1 MDDEFRHRA
10 YDMRDQANVNQS
22 RRRTL
27 LRIVDDYSFDAPR
40 LPRDSFYGINH
51 PSNTTPDPSAP
62 SSSSSPSS
70 SPPRGPLAM
79 PEKEISTAE
88 KVAGFV
94 PLVSVIRNY
103 SRALAAG
110 DFRAG
115 LTIGVVMVLRSI
127 VFATLANVSVS
138 VSLVSSIIP
147 VTIYAIL
154 GTSMQLSV
162 GPEALAAVLIGQTV
176 AEELEASKDG
186 ITANQIA
193 AVMAFLVGALALV
206 LSLARA
212 GFLDSVLT
220 GFAKTGF
227 ISSVGILIAIEQLP
241 EMMGIDLKLKAPP
254 TASTFEKLVMTSKA
268 IIATAHGPSVAV
280 GITAVIFMLAAK
292 QIKAKVDKPW
302 VKAVPEI
309 VVLVVVMIAISA
321 AVDFPK
327 YGIRTLGK
335 FDNQFPAPALPKLSM
350 DRVQRLVTG
359 ALIQTVVGFV
369 ESMAVSKDLGMQYG
383 YNPKPNREL
392 FALGSA
398 NLVGSFFGTFVS
410 MGSLP
415 RSKILADSGGRT
427 NVASLWTAL
436 WVTAFVFTGGPIL
449 KFLPL
454 PTLAGF
460 VAAAALNLIHVS
472 EILFVIRVKSWG
484 EIIGM
489 LGAFAATFFWNVESG
504 ALAVL
509 FAAMLMIVRRSVGI
523 DMAILGRVTDYSPRS
538 GTDNNDQQQQQQ
550 HSKAVVRY
558 LDIRDHADATLLDNI
573 LVLAVRSPL
582 VFFNSGNISVT
593 VARLLK
599 AQTALADGSGYEMQ
613 KGRQTIVFDMENC
626 PSVDAAAAFLLIE
639 NMHTYHKANIRVIF
653 SGLKPEQRA
662 LFDSS
667 GLTHAVGPERIYEY
681 LDEAIAAAT
690 KLA

>member
-1 MDDEFRHRA
+1 MEPRHSA
-10 YDMRDQANVNQS
+10 YDMRDQHNAKQV
-22 RRRTL
+22 RRRTML
-27 LRIVDDYSFDAPR
+27 GIVDDYSFDIR
-40 LPRDSFYGINH
+40 LPRDSASGIKMEEQGGGG
-51 PSNTTPDPSAP
+51 
-62 SSSSSPSS
+62 
-70 SPPRGPLAM
+70 PPPPGPLAM
-79 PEKEISTAE
+79 PHHHELSPMDRLADY
-88 KVAGFV
+88 V
-94 PLVSVIRNY
+94 PLVSVLRNY
-103 SRALAAG
+103 SSALAAG

-138 VSLVSSIIP
+138 VSLVSSIVP
-147 VTIYAIL
+147 VTIYALL
-154 GTSMQLSV
+154 GTSRQLSV

-176 AEELEASKDG
+176 AEELEVATDG
-186 ITANQIA
+186 VAANQIA
-193 AVMAFLVGALALV
+193 AVMAFLVGIIALV

-220 GFAKTGF
+220 GFVKTGF

-241 EMMGIDLKLKAPP
+241 EITGINLALKPRP
-254 TASTFEKLVMTSKA
+254 TASTFEKLVVTSKA
-268 IIATAHGPSVAV
+268 ILASAHGPSIAV
-280 GITAVIFMLAAK
+280 GVTAVIFMLAAK
-292 QIKAKVDKPW
+292 QIKARVSRAW

-309 VVLVVVMIAISA
+309 VVLVVIMIAISA
-321 AVDFPK
+321 ATDFPK

-335 FDNQFPAPALPKLSM
+335 FDNRFPTPGLPKLSM
-350 DRVQRLVTG
+350 DRIQRLVTG

-383 YNPKPNREL
+383 YNPRPNREL

-398 NLVGSFFGTFVS
+398 NLIGSFVGCFVS

-427 NVASLWTAL
+427 NVASLWTAA
-436 WVTAFVFTGGPIL
+436 WVTVFVFTAGPIL

-472 EILFVIRVKSWG
+472 EIVFVMRVKSWG

-509 FAAMLMIVRRSVGI
+509 FAAMLLIVRRSVGI
-523 DMAILGRVTDYSPRS
+523 DMAILGRRVADPVSHKKEDSDQQPQQP
-538 GTDNNDQQQQQQ
+538 QQQQET
-550 HSKAVVRY
+550 VVRY
-558 LDIRDHADATLLDNI
+558 VDIRDHADAALLDNV
-573 LVLAVRSPL
+573 LVLSVRSPL

-593 VARLLK
+593 VDRLLK
-599 AQTALADGSGYEMQ
+599 AQTALTDGAGYKMG

-626 PSVDAAAAFLLIE
+626 PAVDAAAAFLLID
-639 NMHTYHKANIRVIF
+639 NTRTFLRADIRVIF
-653 SGLKPEQRA
+653 SGLNPQQRA
-662 LFDSS
+662 LYDAS
-667 GLTHAVGPERIYEY
+667 GLTDVVGANCIYGYLEEAV
-681 LDEAIAAAT
+681 AAAT
-690 KLA
+690 KIGWCSNGGS

>member
-1 MDDEFRHRA
+1 MEPRHSA
-10 YDMRDQANVNQS
+10 YDMRDHENAKQM

-27 LRIVDDYSFDAPR
+27 LRIVDDYAFDIR
-40 LPRDSFYGINH
+40 LPRDSVYGINRAQG
-51 PSNTTPDPSAP
+51 DA
-62 SSSSSPSS
+62 SSSNPTPPS
-70 SPPRGPLAM
+70 GPLAM
-79 PEKEISTAE
+79 PHHELSPMDRLANY
-88 KVAGFV
+88 V
-94 PLVSVIRNY
+94 PLVSVLRNY
-103 SRALAAG
+103 TSALAAG

-138 VSLVSSIIP
+138 VSLISSIVP
-147 VTIYAIL
+147 VTIYALL
-154 GTSMQLSV
+154 GTSRQLSV

-176 AEELEASKDG
+176 AEELEVATDG
-186 ITANQIA
+186 VTANQIA
-193 AVMAFLVGALALV
+193 AVMAFLVGAIALV
-206 LSLARA
+206 LSLSRA

-220 GFAKTGF
+220 GFVKTGF

-241 EMMGIDLKLKAPP
+241 EITGINLALKPRP
-254 TASTFEKLVMTSKA
+254 TASTFEKLVVTSKA
-268 IIATAHGPSVAV
+268 IFSSAHGPSIAV
-280 GITAVIFMLAAK
+280 GVTAVIFMLAAK
-292 QIKAKVDKPW
+292 QIKARVDRAW

-309 VVLVVVMIAISA
+309 VILVVVMIAISA
-321 AVDFPK
+321 AADFPK

-335 FDNQFPAPALPKLSM
+335 FDNKFPALSLPKLSM
-350 DRVQRLVTG
+350 DRIQRLVTG

-398 NLVGSFFGTFVS
+398 NLIGSFLGCFVS

-427 NVASLWTAL
+427 NVASLWTAA
-436 WVTAFVFTGGPIL
+436 WVTVFVFTAGPIL

-509 FAAMLMIVRRSVGI
+509 FAAMLLIVRRSVGI
-523 DMAILGRVTDYSPRS
+523 DMAILGRVTDVLH
-538 GTDNNDQQQQQQ
+538 GTDSDQHQQQE
-550 HSKAVVRY
+550 AVVRY
-558 LDIRDHADATLLDNI
+558 LDIRDHADAALLDNV
-573 LVLAVRSPL
+573 LVLSVRSPL

-593 VARLLK
+593 VDRLLK
-599 AQTALADGSGYEMQ
+599 AQTALADGAGYKMG

-626 PSVDAAAAFLLIE
+626 PAVDAAAAFLLIE
-639 NMHTYHKANIRVIF
+639 NTHTFLKADIRVIF
-653 SGLKPEQRA
+653 AGVSPTQRA
-662 LFDSS
+662 LFDVS
-667 GLTHAVGPERIYEY
+667 GLTDAVGANCIYGY
-681 LDEAIAAAT
+681 LEEAVAAAT

>member
-1 MDDEFRHRA
+1 MDRLA
-10 YDMRDQANVNQS
+10 
-22 RRRTL
+22 
-27 LRIVDDYSFDAPR
+27 DY
-40 LPRDSFYGINH
+40 
-51 PSNTTPDPSAP
+51 
-62 SSSSSPSS
+62 
-70 SPPRGPLAM
+70 
-79 PEKEISTAE
+79 
-88 KVAGFV
+88 V
-94 PLVSVIRNY
+94 PLVSVLRNY
-103 SRALAAG
+103 TSALAAG

-138 VSLVSSIIP
+138 VSLISSIVP

-154 GTSMQLSV
+154 GTSRQLSV

-176 AEELEASKDG
+176 AEELEVATDG
-186 ITANQIA
+186 VTANQIA
-193 AVMAFLVGALALV
+193 AVMAFLVGAIALV
-206 LSLARA
+206 LSLSRA

-220 GFAKTGF
+220 GFVKTGF

-241 EMMGIDLKLKAPP
+241 EITGINLALKPRP
-254 TASTFEKLVMTSKA
+254 TASTFEKLVVTSKA
-268 IIATAHGPSVAV
+268 IFSSAHGPSIAV
-280 GITAVIFMLAAK
+280 GVTAIIFMLAAK
-292 QIKAKVDKPW
+292 QIKARVDRAW

-321 AVDFPK
+321 AADFPK
-327 YGIRTLGK
+327 YGVRTLGK
-335 FDNQFPAPALPKLSM
+335 FDNKFPAPSLPKLSM
-350 DRVQRLVTG
+350 DRIQRLVTG

-398 NLVGSFFGTFVS
+398 NLIGSFLGCFVS

-427 NVASLWTAL
+427 NVASLWTAA
-436 WVTAFVFTGGPIL
+436 WVTVFVFTAGPIL

-509 FAAMLMIVRRSVGI
+509 FAAMLLIVRRSVGI
-523 DMAILGRVTDYSPRS
+523 DMAILGRVTDISH
-538 GTDNNDQQQQQQ
+538 GTDSDHQ
-550 HSKAVVRY
+550 HPQEAVVRY
-558 LDIRDHADATLLDNI
+558 LDIRDHADAALLDNV
-573 LVLAVRSPL
+573 LVLSVRSPL

-593 VARLLK
+593 VDRLLK
-599 AQTALADGSGYEMQ
+599 AQTALADGSGYKMG

-626 PSVDAAAAFLLIE
+626 P
-639 NMHTYHKANIRVIF
+639 
-653 SGLKPEQRA
+653 
-662 LFDSS
+662 
-667 GLTHAVGPERIYEY
+667 AVVRPSR
-681 LDEAIAAAT
+681 
-690 KLA
+690 